1 MSMSIAVVTVQEMA
15 RLEQWACSDGASE
28 KQFMENAGQS
38 IAALTEHFIEENF
51 LPRTVSLIV
60 GKGNNGGDAFAAGLA
75 LLDKGFS
82 VTAWHIFP
90 VNACSALCQEMR
102 QRFQKKGGVIHP
114 LAKYRPVGVI
124 LDGLVGTGF
133 KGKAEGVLAQAIEET
148 NAADLPILAI
158 DIPSGLNGTSGAV
171 KSVAIRATQ
180 TLFLELPKIGFF
192 INKGW
197 DHVGTLA
204 KAEFGLDH
212 KYKEKAQAAA
222 HLLDPS
228 NVILPPIKRTRHKY
242 EAGYVLACAGSKEM
256 PGAAILAS
264 YAALLAG
271 AGIVRLFHFKHMAA
285 ELSSAPVELIK
296 EEWDGKSVG
305 RIHAECMRA
314 KALLIGPGIGR
325 SKAAQAAIKKV
336 LTFCTLPAVIDADA
350 LYFLSE
356 HPKWDLHPHSILTP
370 HRGEMHML
378 LSSFRAQGHD
388 PIQSYV
394 DHKKTTLVLKGAP
407 TFIFHE
413 NATPIIVARGD
424 PGMATAG
431 AGDVLT
437 GMIAAM
443 LAQGL
448 APLPAACAAVTLHAL
463 AGEIGASHLTSY
475 CLTASKILEF
485 IPDAFHLVHD
495 YTIRKK

>member
-1 MSMSIAVVTVQEMA
+1 
-15 RLEQWACSDGASE
+15 
-28 KQFMENAGQS
+28 
-38 IAALTEHFIEENF
+38 
-51 LPRTVSLIV
+51 
-60 GKGNNGGDAFAAGLA
+60 
-75 LLDKGFS
+75 
-82 VTAWHIFP
+82 
-90 VNACSALCQEMR
+90 MR
-102 QRFQKKGGVIHP
+102 QRFQKSRGTIHP
-114 LAKYRPVGVI
+114 FSQYQPAGVI

-148 NAADLPILAI
+148 NAANLPILSI

-171 KSVAIRATQ
+171 ESVAIRATQ
-180 TLFLELPKIGFF
+180 TLYLELPKIGFF
-192 INKGW
+192 INQGW
-197 DHVGTLA
+197 DHVGTLV
-204 KAEFGLDH
+204 KAEFGLGH
-212 KYKEKAQAAA
+212 MYREKAEATA

-228 NVILPPIKRTRHKY
+228 NVVLPNIKRTRHKY
-242 EAGYVLACAGSKEM
+242 EVGYVLACAGSKEM

-296 EEWDGKSVG
+296 EEWDGKSVR
-305 RIHAECMRA
+305 RIHAESARA

-336 LTFCTLPAVIDADA
+336 LTCCTLPTVIDADA

-356 HPKWDLHPHSILTP
+356 HPKWDLHPQSILTP

-378 LSSFRAQGHD
+378 LSSFRMQGRD

-413 NATPIIVARGD
+413 NALPIIVARGD
-424 PGMATAG
+424 PGMAAAG

-448 APLPAACAAVTLHAL
+448 DPRSAACTAVTLHAL
-463 AGEIGASHLTSY
+463 AGEIGARLLTSY

-485 IPDAFHLVHD
+485 IPDAFLEVRD
-495 YTIRKK
+495 